1 MTLSSNRCRRKRDS
15 ALRTL
20 ICLHCYSFAT
30 SMSWCGKALTGLAF
44 AVSAD
49 APLNLRSYKLFV
61 SQHVFLCPFS
71 FFTSHWQCHS
81 RTSFSKTVFLDN
93 LEFGT
98 YTSELGESIGRIPC
112 FKPYS
117 GTFSEAVENSNDLNF
132 AILLFMRFA
141 IYVGCFRFWSW
152 AFKLW

>member
-1 MTLSSNRCRRKRDS
+1 
-15 ALRTL
+15 
-20 ICLHCYSFAT
+20 
-30 SMSWCGKALTGLAF
+30 MSWCGKALTGLAF

-98 YTSELGESIGRIPC
+98 YTSELGGSIGRIPC

-132 AILLFMRFA
+132 AILLLCVSRFMSDASVFGVGLSNFGDLF
-141 IYVGCFRFWSW
+141 YVAYFGSTW
-152 AFKLW
+152 